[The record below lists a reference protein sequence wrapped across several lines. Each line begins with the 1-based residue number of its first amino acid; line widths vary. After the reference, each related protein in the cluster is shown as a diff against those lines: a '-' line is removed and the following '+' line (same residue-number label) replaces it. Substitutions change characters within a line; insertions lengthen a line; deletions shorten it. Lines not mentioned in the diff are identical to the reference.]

1 MRLVVTGRYGQLAQS
16 LADMAGPDLVV
27 IALGRDR
34 LDITDRTAIDRIIA
48 EYAPDVVVSAAA
60 YTAVDRAEDDE
71 TAAFSANCNG
81 AYNVAAAAEAANL
94 PVIHLSTD
102 YVFSGDKPA
111 AYTETD
117 HAEPRTVYGRSK
129 LAGEQAV
136 LRANERSVILR
147 TAWVHSPYGVN
158 FLKTMLRLACDKETI
173 RVVSDQYGTPTYAL
187 DIASGIVTVARRAV
201 ANREADDWRG
211 IFHLVASGETTWAGF
226 AEEIFRVSG
235 KFGGPTARVEPITSA
250 DYPTVA
256 RRPMNSRLDTTKFSH
271 IFGEALPTWQ
281 DGVARCLA
289 AGKLG

>member
-1 MRLVVTGRYGQLAQS
+1 MRLLVTGRYGQLARS
-16 LADMAGPDLVV
+16 LADLAGPDLAV

-71 TAAFSANCNG
+71 TAAFNANCNG

-94 PVIHLSTD
+94 PVLHLSTD

-211 IFHLVASGETTWAGF
+211 IFHLVASGETPGQALPKRF
-226 AEEIFRVSG
+226 SAYQVSLVAQRRG
-235 KFGGPTARVEPITSA
+235 WSRSQARTIPPSRGGP
-250 DYPTVA
+250 
-256 RRPMNSRLDTTKFSH
+256 
-271 IFGEALPTWQ
+271 
-281 DGVARCLA
+281 
-289 AGKLG
+289 

>member
-1 MRLVVTGRYGQLAQS
+1 MRLLVTGRYGQLARS
-16 LADMAGPDLVV
+16 LADLAGPDLAV

-34 LDITDRTAIDRIIA
+34 LDITDRTAIDQIIA

-60 YTAVDRAEDDE
+60 YTAVDRAENDE
-71 TAAFSANCNG
+71 TAAFNANCNG
-81 AYNVAAAAEAANL
+81 AHNVAAAAEAENL

-102 YVFSGDKPA
+102 YVFSGDKPT

-117 HAEPRTVYGRSK
+117 YAEPRTVYGRSK

-158 FLKTMLRLACDKETI
+158 FLKTMLRLARDKETI
-173 RVVSDQYGTPTYAL
+173 RVVSDQHGTPTYAL
-187 DIASGIVTVARRAV
+187 DIASGIVTVARRVV

-256 RRPMNSRLDTTKFSH
+256 RRPMNSRLDTTKFSY

-289 AGKLG
+289 AGKFG